1 MPAVNDSS
9 KCNMR
14 LIQQPGKE
22 TTIFKTNAQSFDS
35 TNISYRHISSLKIT
49 QLFDYLEIKSL
60 NFKNSKRPVF
70 LKVSFCCELLYSKI

>member
-22 TTIFKTNAQSFDS
+22 TTIFKTDAQTFDT

-49 QLFDYLEIKSL
+49 QLFDY
-60 NFKNSKRPVF
+60 
-70 LKVSFCCELLYSKI
+70 